1 MEFTSGDSSR
11 LLDSAV
17 ALWVVVASCARL
29 MSFKERACASCLTF
43 DGAAHRL
50 DLRAMRLLLASALLL
65 VGLVGCGESNQG
77 TKPIRKVV
85 GLAQIG
91 AESAWRTANT
101 KSIRDEAAKRG
112 YALKF
117 SDAQQKQE
125 NQILALRTFI
135 AQGVAAII
143 LPPVVETGF
152 EPILKDAKA
161 AGIPV
166 ILADRVVT
174 VSDQSLYVTFIGADF
189 VEEGRKA
196 AAWLASST
204 GKKAVIAELEGS
216 VGSAPANDRKKGFA
230 EGIAIHPGM
239 KVVWSQSGDFTRA
252 KGKEALEAF
261 LKTPMGQTIT
271 AVYAHNDDM
280 ALGAIQ
286 ALEEAGKVPGRDV
299 TVIGIDGVRAAF
311 ESVAAGEMGCTVE
324 CTPLIGPLV
333 FDAIDKVL
341 GGASVPR
348 RIVTPGGVFDRKAA
362 TEALPKREY

>member
-1 MEFTSGDSSR
+1 MDS
-11 LLDSAV
+11 
-17 ALWVVVASCARL
+17 WARL
-29 MSFKERACASCLTF
+29 AP
-43 DGAAHRL
+43 
-50 DLRAMRLLLASALLL
+50 MRLALAVSLAI
-65 VGLVGCGESNQG
+65 VSLVGCGNAG
-77 TKPIRKVV
+77 DATKSSRRVV
-85 GLAQIG
+85 GFAQIG

-112 YALKF
+112 YDLKF

-152 EPILKDAKA
+152 EPVLRDAKA

-174 VSDQSLYVTFIGADF
+174 VSDPSLYVTFIGADF

-196 AAWLASST
+196 ATWLAAKT
-204 GKKAVIAELEGS
+204 GNHAVIAELEGS

-230 EGIAIHPGM
+230 EGISKHPGM
-239 KVVWSQSGDFTRA
+239 KVVWSQSGDFTRS

-261 LKTPMGQTIT
+261 LKTPDGKTVT

-280 ALGAIQ
+280 ALGAVQ

-299 TVIGIDGVRAAF
+299 TVVGIDGVRAAF
-311 ESVAAGEMGCTVE
+311 ESVAAGKMGCTVE

-333 FDAIDKVL
+333 FDTLDKVL
-341 GGASVPR
+341 SGATVPR
-348 RIVTPGGVFDRKAA
+348 RIVTPGGIFDRQAA
-362 TEALPKREY
+362 AEALPKREY